1 MAYPVNHKTVF
12 VLDHSPVFGQ
22 ACAPLDLD
30 QMMKTRAGAN
40 AGHNYIPLPPVYKSM
55 WTCAAEAVL
64 EYCRIVWDI
73 FPTEEKLIEVVV
85 SGHGRL
91 TSWDEAEQGRGQFD
105 DFIYR
110 FYSSFNHH
118 IDIQSKT
125 TVLLNH
131 LL

>member
-1 MAYPVNHKTVF
+1 MAFPVNHKTVF

-22 ACAPLDLD
+22 SCAPLDLD
-30 QMMKTRAGAN
+30 QMMKTRAGAG
-40 AGHNYIPLPPVYKSM
+40 AHNYIPLPPVYKSM

-91 TSWDEAEQGRGQFD
+91 TSWDEAEQGSGRFGGSLASFNKM
-105 DFIYR
+105 IA
-110 FYSSFNHH
+110 FYSTITLQCNNVSC
-118 IDIQSKT
+118 
-125 TVLLNH
+125 L
-131 LL
+131 